1 MFSTHS
7 RAIALAF
14 SLALLTMAPPT
25 AALAQSDN
33 DPVVATVNG
42 GDIRLSD
49 VSAFQRGLPD
59 QYRNMPMATLFPM
72 LVDRLIDLK
81 LAANEARA
89 SGLRDDKEVIR
100 RMAQAEDTVLRE
112 VYLGRA
118 IAARLTDEALRKRYD
133 AFLKDYAGKEEIR
146 ARHILVK
153 TEDEAKAIIAELKS
167 GADFAE
173 LAKAKSTGPSAAQGG
188 DLDYFTRD
196 AMVPE
201 FADAAFALAPGTFTQ
216 TPVKTQFGWHVIKVE
231 DRRTAPPPAFEDMRA
246 QLGGQMTGDIV
257 REIFAE
263 LRKGAKVTRFNI
275 DGSPVA
281 APAQD

>member
-14 SLALLTMAPPT
+14 SLALLTTSPLT

-42 GDIRLSD
+42 SDIRLSD

-59 QYRNMPMATLFPM
+59 QYRNLPMSTLFPM

-81 LAANEARA
+81 LAANKARA
-89 SGLRDDKEVIR
+89 SGLRDDQEVVR
-100 RMAQAEDTVLRE
+100 RMAQAEDAVLRE

-118 IAARLTDEALRKRYD
+118 IAARLTDEALRQRYD
-133 AFLKDYAGKEEIR
+133 AFLKNYAGKEEIR

-167 GADFAE
+167 GANFAD

-201 FADAAFALAPGTFTQ
+201 FADAAFALAPGTFTE

-246 QLGGQMTGDIV
+246 KLGDQMTGDIV

-263 LRKGAKVTRFNI
+263 LRKGATVERFNI

-281 APAQD
+281 PTGQD